1 MTRSQWG
8 SRLGFILAAAGS
20 AVGLGAIWKFP
31 FVAAQNGG
39 GAFLLI
45 FLAITFTLG
54 LALMLAE
61 MSIGRATQQSIVGAL
76 RTLKGG
82 GWPVLGYLGVLGGFI
97 VFSFYSVIGGWTIA
111 YFVRA
116 LQGDIITRDTV
127 QLGHMLDSFIADPV
141 WPIAALSAFIGL
153 TLAVVLAG
161 VQKGIEQMSKLLMP
175 LLFLL
180 MLALIVRG
188 LTLPGAMAGLLYF
201 VRPDFSKVTADM
213 LISALGLSFF
223 SLSLGNGTLLAYGS
237 YLPKEVR
244 LANSAAWV
252 VGLATLA
259 SLLAGLMV
267 LPAVFAVG
275 LDPQAGP
282 GLTFMTMPAVFA
294 TLPGGQG
301 FAIAFFALLIVA
313 ALTSSVSM
321 LELVSCFLID
331 EFHLSRRSASLLV
344 SALVFCFAVPASL
357 SFGMLNGV
365 RLGDKTI
372 FDCMDFLASNILM
385 PAVGAGV
392 ALFTAWIS
400 WPRLA
405 NELAGP
411 GQRPLWLHGMWLL
424 CGLVAPVAIGII
436 WINGL

>member
-1 MTRSQWG
+1 M
-8 SRLGFILAAAGS
+8 
-20 AVGLGAIWKFP
+20 
-31 FVAAQNGG
+31 
-39 GAFLLI
+39 
-45 FLAITFTLG
+45 
-54 LALMLAE
+54 
-61 MSIGRATQQSIVGAL
+61 
-76 RTLKGG
+76 
-82 GWPVLGYLGVLGGFI
+82 
-97 VFSFYSVIGGWTIA
+97 IGGWTIA

-357 SFGMLNGV
+357 SFGMLNDV

>member
-82 GWPVLGYLGVLGGFI
+82 GWPVLGYLGVLGGFV

-127 QLGHMLDSFIADPV
+127 LLGHMLDSFISDPV

-188 LTLPGAMAGLLYF
+188 LTLPGAMTGLLYF

-357 SFGMLNGV
+357 SFGMLNDV

-385 PAVGAGV
+385 PAVGTGV

-424 CGLVAPVAIGII
+424 CGLIAPVAIGII
-436 WINGL
+436 WVNGL

>member
-82 GWPVLGYLGVLGGFI
+82 GWPVLGYLGVLGGFV

-127 QLGHMLDSFIADPV
+127 LLGHMLDSFISDPV

-188 LTLPGAMAGLLYF
+188 LTLPGAMTGLLYF

-357 SFGMLNGV
+357 SFGML
-365 RLGDKTI
+365 
-372 FDCMDFLASNILM
+372 
-385 PAVGAGV
+385 
-392 ALFTAWIS
+392 
-400 WPRLA
+400 
-405 NELAGP
+405 
-411 GQRPLWLHGMWLL
+411 
-424 CGLVAPVAIGII
+424 
-436 WINGL
+436 